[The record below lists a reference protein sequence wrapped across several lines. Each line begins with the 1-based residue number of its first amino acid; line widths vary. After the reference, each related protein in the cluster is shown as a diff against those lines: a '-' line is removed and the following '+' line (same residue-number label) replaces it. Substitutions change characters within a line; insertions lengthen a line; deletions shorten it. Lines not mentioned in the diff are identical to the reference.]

1 MAGPSR
7 ALSEKIDNP
16 CYDSETKTDCPR
28 RCGGC
33 QVDCPEWKEYEAKRA
48 ELYRQRAV
56 QYRAN
61 SIIKDIKYERHDKF
75 LKKKQR
81 LKRIYR

>member
-28 RCGGC
+28 RHCGC
-33 QVDCPEWKEYEAKRA
+33 QVECPEWKEYEAKRS

-56 QYRAN
+56 AYRAN
-61 SIIKDIKYERHDKF
+61 SIIKDTKYERHDKF